1 MHANTWQRMHLKMHL
16 FCFKPGCAPFS
27 DVSHSP
33 APFPSCTWQRIIAHA
48 RQHLATHAP
57 FCFEPGSA
65 PFLMIPTDMHLRG
78 WCLLDWVWLEW
89 EIVMQKSESDAKYSV
104 SNSGSDCYAY
114 LMAIL
119 KWHCTYKCSW
129 TSHSPS
135 MSPGSQKRVDHL
147 HLHFQPTSL
156 PSHSRPGC
164 VSEATEVRSWPKL
177 NSCFLSAAFIA
188 CSTWQGAT
196 DALN

>member
-1 MHANTWQRMHLKMHL
+1 
-16 FCFKPGCAPFS
+16 
-27 DVSHSP
+27 
-33 APFPSCTWQRIIAHA
+33 
-48 RQHLATHAP
+48 
-57 FCFEPGSA
+57 
-65 PFLMIPTDMHLRG
+65 
-78 WCLLDWVWLEW
+78 
-89 EIVMQKSESDAKYSV
+89 MQKSESDAKYSDL
-104 SNSGSDCYAY
+104 NSGSDCYAY
-114 LMAIL
+114 CLPYGHGTGTAPI
-119 KWHCTYKCSW
+119 SVFEPPIP
-129 TSHSPS
+129 SPS